1 MKEKKVF
8 RMYKTRGSEKLL
20 PIYNKLQ
27 KELNL
32 ILSNKFYK
40 EELMKIDLKYID
52 NEGKERN
59 KLPGTIR
66 DEIIEIIGKRLVGE
80 VPSTWYVRILIHN
93 IISLLKS
100 SK

>member
-8 RMYKTRGSEKLL
+8 RMYKTKGSEKLL

-40 EELMKIDLKYID
+40 EELMKIDFTYID
-52 NEGKERN
+52 EKGKERT
-59 KLPGTIR
+59 KLPGIIR
-66 DEIIEIIGKRLVGE
+66 DEIIKIIGKRLVGE
-80 VPSTWYVRILIHN
+80 VPDS
-93 IISLLKS
+93 
-100 SK
+100 

>member
-52 NEGKERN
+52 NEGKERKKEITRNN
-59 KLPGTIR
+59 KR
-66 DEIIEIIGKRLVGE
+66 
-80 VPSTWYVRILIHN
+80 
-93 IISLLKS
+93 
-100 SK
+100 